1 MASTIQ
7 LYSPTAEDKANL
19 TADPISMMR
28 KAGLDWKVSTLPIVA
43 VGNDGAA
50 YNGGDYRAIV
60 REDTGFVFAV
70 AKEGYTSIQNAELAE
85 LCYEITNFSGT
96 SCTQVGSINNGKRV
110 FFQVDLGQVNIGG
123 DVRDV
128 VNNNFFIGTS
138 HDTSWGTSF
147 GLNAQRIICMN
158 TFLMALAGMKGKA
171 DSGSIRHG
179 SGSKARF
186 GMIKE
191 WVEAGMGQ
199 ADSFTKFCNGLAQRE
214 VTTASAD
221 VFFQEVYNSMNGTPK
236 ASGRGNTRYEQVL
249 DAWRQNLWVDAKQTG
264 MKSAGSLWS
273 AVNAVT
279 QWVDHDRTVK
289 GEESNDSLRLESN
302 LFGVGS
308 TIKEKAYATAE
319 AWMAVTA

>member
-1 MASTIQ
+1 MATSIQ
-7 LYSPTAEDKANL
+7 LYNVTDADRSTL
-19 TADPISMMR
+19 TADPISIMK
-28 KAGLDWKVSTLPIVA
+28 KAGLDWTVATLPIVA
-43 VGNDGAA
+43 VGDDGAA

-60 REDTGFVFAV
+60 RQDTGSVFAV
-70 AKEGYTSIQNAELAE
+70 AKAGYTSIQNHELAE

-96 SCTQVGSINNGKRV
+96 SCVQVGSLNGGKRV

-123 DVRDV
+123 DERDTIS
-128 VNNNFFIGTS
+128 NRFFLGTS
-138 HDTSWGTSF
+138 HDCTQATTG
-147 GLNAQRIICMN
+147 GLNSVRIICQN
-158 TFLMALAGMKGKA
+158 TYMMALQGMKGSIDTA
-171 DSGSIRHG
+171 SIRHG

-186 GMIKE
+186 AMIQQ
-191 WVEAGMGQ
+191 WVESGMGQ

-221 VFFQEVYNSMNGTPK
+221 TFFQEVYNSMNGTPK

-264 MKSAGSLWS
+264 MRSAGSLWA

-279 QWVDHDRTVK
+279 QWCDHERTVK
-289 GEESNDSLRLESN
+289 GEDSNDSLRMESN

-308 TIKEKAYATAE
+308 TIKQKAYATAE